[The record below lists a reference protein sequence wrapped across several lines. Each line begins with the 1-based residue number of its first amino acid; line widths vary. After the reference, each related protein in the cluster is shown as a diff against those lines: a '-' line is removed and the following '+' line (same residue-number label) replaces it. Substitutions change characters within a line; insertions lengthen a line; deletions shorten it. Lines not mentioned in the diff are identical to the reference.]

1 MGLVAPRGEARAGG
15 ALRPPP
21 DQKQN
26 TLVSW
31 VEPPVPCPGLCG
43 WQRRRAA
50 GRAGGWAGGATGAG
64 AAGALAVEPQLL
76 RLGATEAPNPKGVT
90 ASPLSCLF
98 SLFFFSPTSQ

>member
-1 MGLVAPRGEARAGG
+1 MGERRAASASGSV
-15 ALRPPP
+15 
-21 DQKQN
+21 KQN

-43 WQRRRAA
+43 RRRAA

-76 RLGATEAPNPKGVT
+76 RLGATEVPNPKGVT
-90 ASPLSCLF
+90 ASPLS
-98 SLFFFSPTSQ
+98 